1 MFRVFGRVLSSIA
14 ETESDERSQHD
25 QLGFDWPLQLH
36 SHYFLVGLFSCLF
49 ILLDNV
55 IEEHLEHR
63 IVFLTVQLAKLF
75 AAVHHLLEELMPL
88 YG

>member
-1 MFRVFGRVLSSIA
+1 MFNVFGRVLSSIS
-14 ETESDERSQHD
+14 ETESYERSQHD
-25 QLGFDWPLQLH
+25 QLGFHWPLQLH
-36 SHYFLVGLFSCLF
+36 SHYFLVGLFSCLL

-55 IEEHLEHR
+55 IEEHLKHR
-63 IVFLTVQLAKLF
+63 IVLLAFQLAKLF

>member
-25 QLGFDWPLQLH
+25 QLGFHWPLQLH